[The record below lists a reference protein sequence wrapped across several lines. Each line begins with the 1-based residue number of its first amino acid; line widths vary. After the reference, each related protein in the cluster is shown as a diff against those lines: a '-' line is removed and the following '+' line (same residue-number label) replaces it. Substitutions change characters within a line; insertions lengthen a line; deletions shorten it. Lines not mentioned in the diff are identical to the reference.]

1 MRGTFALILVI
12 TPMVLG
18 LSSCM
23 TQEEEKKPVGPQA
36 ETSKIPW
43 NAPVAGQ
50 GQGQFGMM
58 EQNRYRR

>member
-1 MRGTFALILVI
+1 MRATIIFAVAVA
-12 TPMVLG
+12 TLG
-18 LSSCM
+18 LTSCLK
-23 TQEEEKKPVGPQA
+23 EVEKKPTPPPGSQ
-36 ETSKIPW
+36 SSSIPW

>member
-1 MRGTFALILVI
+1 
-12 TPMVLG
+12 
-18 LSSCM
+18 M
-23 TQEEEKKPVGPQA
+23 TQEEQKKPVGPQS
-36 ETSKIPW
+36 ETSAIPW